1 MSKATVFKR
10 KWVQIGLATGIV
22 VLGVVAAELLVTS
35 SPKANRNPPEKMARL
50 VTTDTVQAGTHK
62 VSLLG
67 YGVVQAEQQVTLQAR
82 VSGTVQSLGQKFV
95 PGSRFKKGE
104 VLVQLDNTDYRIELQ
119 TAQATLAQAQSNL
132 TSELGNQVVAQ
143 ADFDLLGLNVDE
155 RERALILRKPQL
167 EAAKAA
173 VQSAQAGVERAK
185 VNLERTVL
193 RAPFDGVVVSR
204 EASVGAQVS
213 ASTALGVLASGD
225 AFWISV
231 AVPQA
236 DLKWIQF
243 PQGKQQGSTVCV
255 TDASSSMNACH
266 TGRVLS
272 LQTSV
277 QDNGRQA
284 QVLVEVPRTGHNTA
298 QPLLLSQYVKVRFDG
313 IELSNV
319 FKLPPSVIHD
329 NKVWM
334 YNKGELDI
342 RPVNVAFRSAD
353 YVLVDQGLQNNDVVV
368 TSNLGS
374 PVQGMAIRTA
384 EQKTTSEPPAAAP
397 KEATREA
404 AK

>member
-35 SPKANRNPPEKMARL
+35 SPKANRKPPEKMARL